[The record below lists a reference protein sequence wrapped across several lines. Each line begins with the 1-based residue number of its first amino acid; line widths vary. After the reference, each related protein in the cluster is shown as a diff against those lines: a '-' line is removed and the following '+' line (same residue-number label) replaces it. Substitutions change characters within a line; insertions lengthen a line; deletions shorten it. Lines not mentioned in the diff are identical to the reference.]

1 MWLGPMWSQRNPDP
15 ESRRGHAK
23 WSTLDTQGW
32 MNQAKKK
39 KVKKKRKKKRVQL
52 FVEIQKIKL
61 KKNPGAVPN
70 SCFSATTW
78 DKLQLQPSC
87 PWSYFQ
93 GSSALTREQPPLDAL
108 SISTLGDTQ
117 TFLPGWG
124 TILFAFFSGSVWWT
138 TADCAKETWRE
149 GVGKLKEARWKGD
162 HGSLGWLNK
171 RLTSFDVSFFL
182 IIRWSSAC
190 FAFWE
195 MPLHFSLIKM
205 ACFLLA
211 NKLEEESYN
220 NLQYIRQLLL
230 CNDIK

>member
-1 MWLGPMWSQRNPDP
+1 MFLSHNLRQATAAALLPVELFPRQLCFDSGAASTWCSQ
-15 ESRRGHAK
+15 H
-23 WSTLDTQGW
+23 L
-32 MNQAKKK
+32 QAG
-39 KVKKKRKKKRVQL
+39 
-52 FVEIQKIKL
+52 
-61 KKNPGAVPN
+61 GA
-70 SCFSATTW
+70 
-78 DKLQLQPSC
+78 
-87 PWSYFQ
+87 
-93 GSSALTREQPPLDAL
+93 R
-108 SISTLGDTQ
+108 
-117 TFLPGWG
+117 TFLPGSG
-124 TILFAFFSGSVWWT
+124 TIFFAFFSGSVWWT